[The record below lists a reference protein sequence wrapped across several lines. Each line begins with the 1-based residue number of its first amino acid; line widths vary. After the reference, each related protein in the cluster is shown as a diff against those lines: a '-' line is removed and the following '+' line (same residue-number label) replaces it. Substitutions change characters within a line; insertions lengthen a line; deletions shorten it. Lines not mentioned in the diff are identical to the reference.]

1 HPNHQDFLALVHP
14 EDRDAVGTAFAQSL
28 DQHQVHSIEH
38 RALLAGGRIKY
49 LQERWQ
55 IVFDAQG
62 KAVRAVGTC
71 QDVTERKLQSQ
82 RVEGL
87 MRVQVMLSGI
97 NALVARARDHNQLF
111 NDACKFTIDAG
122 GFRMAFV
129 GILDESKG
137 TVAVAASAGK
147 GRDLLALI
155 TETLASIDR
164 ASQSMVMT
172 AIREKRAIVANDS
185 RNDPRMLFGSE
196 YTKAGVRSLA
206 IFPLLVDA
214 DAVGVFVFFTDV
226 INFFHDE
233 EMELLSEMTGNIAFA
248 MDHIKKSERLDYLAY
263 YDALTDL
270 PNRTLFLDRV
280 GQSIRTSVAA
290 DTSLT
295 MVVLDLERFAQIND
309 QLGRTAGDAV
319 LVWVAERLTRT
330 LGDANLL
337 MRVVGDRFALVLS
350 AEFQEADV
358 AQFVERTAA
367 ALQQDPLCHKGVVIP
382 VTAKFGVARFPE
394 DGTDADA
401 LLKHAEVAV
410 KLAKSSGEMFAYFSN
425 DMNVRSS
432 QRLALADQ
440 LRVAL
445 DAGQFVLH
453 YQAKVD
459 MISGEI
465 VGAESLIRWQHPD
478 KGLLPPTAFIELA
491 EETGLILP
499 IGAWVIDTVCAQQAM
514 WIASGLRVVPI
525 AVNVSSIQLGGTH
538 FLNTVRAALS
548 KHGISSKLV
557 DIELTESALM
567 NDAAEATGVLQ
578 GLRKLG
584 CGLAL
589 DDFGTG
595 YSSPAYLKRFAFDS
609 VKIDRSFITD
619 ITRNAGDAAIATA
632 IIAMAQ
638 SLHLKVVAEG
648 VETLGQFNYLRAHG
662 CDQFQGYFFSPPVP
676 EDVFASNLRSSR
688 RMQLPLAAPDDQR
701 TLLLVDDEPHISAAL
716 SRMLRRDG
724 YRILVATG
732 GPEALEMMAINP
744 VQVIISDQ
752 RMPQMSG
759 TEFLETVR
767 QMYPD
772 TIRMILSGYTDL
784 QVVTESVNR
793 GAVSKFLTKPWDDD
807 QLRGHVREAF
817 QRFATKV
824 KH

>member
-1 HPNHQDFLALVHP
+1 
-14 EDRDAVGTAFAQSL
+14 
-28 DQHQVHSIEH
+28 
-38 RALLAGGRIKY
+38 
-49 LQERWQ
+49 
-55 IVFDAQG
+55 
-62 KAVRAVGTC
+62 
-71 QDVTERKLQSQ
+71 
-82 RVEGL
+82 
-87 MRVQVMLSGI
+87 
-97 NALVARARDHNQLF
+97 
-111 NDACKFTIDAG
+111 
-122 GFRMAFV
+122 
-129 GILDESKG
+129 
-137 TVAVAASAGK
+137 
-147 GRDLLALI
+147 
-155 TETLASIDR
+155 
-164 ASQSMVMT
+164 
-172 AIREKRAIVANDS
+172 
-185 RNDPRMLFGSE
+185 
-196 YTKAGVRSLA
+196 
-206 IFPLLVDA
+206 
-214 DAVGVFVFFTDV
+214 
-226 INFFHDE
+226 
-233 EMELLSEMTGNIAFA
+233 
-248 MDHIKKSERLDYLAY
+248 
-263 YDALTDL
+263 
-270 PNRTLFLDRV
+270 
-280 GQSIRTSVAA
+280 
-290 DTSLT
+290 
-295 MVVLDLERFAQIND
+295 
-309 QLGRTAGDAV
+309 
-319 LVWVAERLTRT
+319 
-330 LGDANLL
+330 
-337 MRVVGDRFALVLS
+337 
-350 AEFQEADV
+350 
-358 AQFVERTAA
+358 
-367 ALQQDPLCHKGVVIP
+367 
-382 VTAKFGVARFPE
+382 
-394 DGTDADA
+394 
-401 LLKHAEVAV
+401 
-410 KLAKSSGEMFAYFSN
+410 
-425 DMNVRSS
+425 
-432 QRLALADQ
+432 
-440 LRVAL
+440 
-445 DAGQFVLH
+445 
-453 YQAKVD
+453 

-514 WIASGLRVVPI
+514 WIASGCRVVPI

-632 IIAMAQ
+632 IIAMAH

-662 CDQFQGYFFSPPVP
+662 CDQFQGFFFSPPVA
-676 EDVFASNLRSSR
+676 EHVFASDLRSSR
-688 RMQLPLAAPDDQR
+688 RMQLPVPAPDDQR

-724 YRILVATG
+724 YRILVASG
-732 GPEALEMMAINP
+732 GLEALEMLAINP
-744 VQVIISDQ
+744 IQVIISDQ

-807 QLRGHVREAF
+807 QLRQHVRDAF
-817 QRFATKV
+817 QRFPTKV
-824 KH
+824 AR